1 MNRTELTVEQIL
13 AWADQHHAHIGRWPR
28 TESGPVCGAAGETW
42 SGLNLALAKGRRG
55 LPAGDTL
62 ARLLARERQA
72 GRARRRPLT
81 VEQIL
86 AWADEHH
93 AQLGRW
99 PGENSGR
106 VTAAPREDW
115 NAINRALRQGLRGLP
130 GADSLARLLA
140 RHGRGQQ
147 RQGKSGE
154 GWPAAR
160 RCPGKGLLG

>member
-1 MNRTELTVEQIL
+1 MKRDELTVEQIL

-28 TESGPVCGAAGETW
+28 ADTGPVCGAAGETW
-42 SGLNLALAKGRRG
+42 SGLNLALVKGRRG
-55 LPAGDTL
+55 LPVGDTL

-72 GRARRRPLT
+72 GGKRRLPPLT

-93 AQLGRW
+93 AQVGRW

-106 VTAAPREDW
+106 VAAAPPEDW
-115 NAINRALRQGLRGLP
+115 NAINRALRHGLRGLP
-130 GADSLARLLA
+130 GEDSLARLLA

-147 RQGKSGE
+147 RLPGRSGE
-154 GWPAAR
+154 G
-160 RCPGKGLLG
+160 